1 MIERRLAVLVC
12 PVIANANGIQQGFE
26 VEGQLLAGQQ

>member
-1 MIERRLAVLVC
+1 MFAVLVC

-26 VEGQLLAGQQ
+26 VESQLLAAQQ